1 MTNLPSSSIIRD
13 IILEMKDELIN
24 RDAIEKLGSL
34 IPTDEEIAQIK
45 HAKLQN
51 PDTPLGTAEEFL
63 LGKHENIKF
72 PDYFNTNRGG
82 AAYLLLTYYLISIL
96 IWPHFDTYP
105 YISI

>member
-72 PDYFNTNRGG
+72 PDYFNTNDLHQQAKYR
-82 AAYLLLTYYLISIL
+82 TKSKLI
-96 IWPHFDTYP
+96 
-105 YISI
+105 

>member
-45 HAKLQN
+45 LAKLQN

-72 PDYFNTNRGG
+72 PDYLNTNHWHQQAKYR
-82 AAYLLLTYYLISIL
+82 TKSKLI
-96 IWPHFDTYP
+96 
-105 YISI
+105 

>member
-34 IPTDEEIAQIK
+34 IPT
-45 HAKLQN
+45 
-51 PDTPLGTAEEFL
+51 AEEFL

-72 PDYFNTNRGG
+72 PDYLNTNHWHQQAKYR
-82 AAYLLLTYYLISIL
+82 TKSKLI
-96 IWPHFDTYP
+96 
-105 YISI
+105 